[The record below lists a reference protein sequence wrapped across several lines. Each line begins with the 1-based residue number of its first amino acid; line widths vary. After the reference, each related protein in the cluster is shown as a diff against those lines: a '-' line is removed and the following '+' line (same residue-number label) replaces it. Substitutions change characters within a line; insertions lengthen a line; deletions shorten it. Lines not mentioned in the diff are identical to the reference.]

1 MRDVPIRWIAIASVL
16 IAAGAAAGDK
26 QKKPVRVSTFD
37 ELRQALARCSP
48 GDEIVLAAGKYHVTR
63 SLYIGQPN
71 VVVRGQTGKP
81 EDVVLHGDGM
91 NTDSRMRTCV
101 SMAADG
107 VELRDLTI
115 RDFWQY
121 GVMLS
126 GRRTRRSL
134 PDRLVLRNLRIQNCG
149 TRYIKGVDSRGYSEA
164 VLIEKVD
171 FRQTVKYKRRPG
183 HPVDSSNYIGGI
195 DCMKAKDWIIRDCR
209 FEGIKGATGGGRGA
223 IFMWI
228 GSVNP
233 TIERNVIVDCGAG
246 ICLGNGHNPGD
257 TYHVTGGIVRNNVIY
272 HRGPWRP
279 VELGFTKDVKFVH
292 NTVYAAGQD
301 SRTIDIYDTEKVPT
315 KGLLLQ
321 NNLIRGRVSNRAK
334 GKVTIGENLIS
345 RDVKAAWFED
355 PSTGKL
361 ALTKAAP
368 AEVGKAKRVEDAP
381 EDIAG
386 RKRPADKPTAFGAYA
401 PYSISRK
408 R

>member
-1 MRDVPIRWIAIASVL
+1 MRDRSVARIAISLLVA
-16 IAAGAAAGDK
+16 AAGAAAGGEG
-26 QKKPVRVSTFD
+26 KKPVRVSTFE
-37 ELRQALARCSP
+37 ELREAVANCSP
-48 GDEIVLAAGKYHVTR
+48 GDRIVLAAGKYHVTS
-63 SLYIGQPN
+63 SLYVAQPN
-71 VVVRGQTGKP
+71 VVVRGQTGRP

-91 NTDSRMRTCV
+91 NTDTGMRTCV

-126 GRRTRRSL
+126 GRRSWRSL
-134 PDRLVLRNLRIQNCG
+134 PDRLVLRNLRIENCG
-149 TRYIKGVDSRGYSEA
+149 TRHIKGVDSRDYSEG
-164 VLIEKVD
+164 VRIEKVH
-171 FRQTVKYKRRPG
+171 FRQTVKYRRRPG

-209 FEGIKGATGGGRGA
+209 FEGIRGATGGGRGA

-233 TIERNVIVDCGAG
+233 TIERNVIVGCGAG
-246 ICLGNGHNPGD
+246 ICLGNGHNPDGV
-257 TYHVTGGIVRNNVIY
+257 YHVTGGIVRNNVIY
-272 HRGPWRP
+272 HPGPWRP

-292 NTVYAAGQD
+292 NTVYAAGED

-315 KGLLLQ
+315 RGLLLQ
-321 NNLIRGRVSNRAK
+321 NNLIRGQVSNRAK
-334 GKVTIGENLIS
+334 GEVTVGENLIG
-345 RDVKAAWFED
+345 RDVKAEWFED
-355 PSTGKL
+355 PPAGNL

-368 AEVGKAKRVEDAP
+368 AEVRRARRLEDVP

-386 RKRPADKPTAFGAYA
+386 RKRPADEPTAHGAYG
-401 PYSISRK
+401 P
-408 R
+408 